1 MDEATKQVI
10 STLETQLSQRLEK
23 IGSVFT
29 WCSSTLISII
39 AVVLISASSKDF
51 HLKDPG
57 LILISG
63 VIIVLTIYAHAWI
76 KENLEFEKKIR
87 DEMDSLFEKQLDY
100 DNLKLLRP
108 DKAKFGYK
116 AVIIWLGCIAFIA
129 TWVIRIFELI
139 EKSEVSLSQ

>member
-23 IGSVFT
+23 IGNVFT

-39 AVVLISASSKDF
+39 GVVLISASSKDF
-51 HLKDPG
+51 HLRDEG
-57 LILISG
+57 LVLISCVI
-63 VIIVLTIYAHAWI
+63 VIITIYAHAWI
-76 KENLEFEKKIR
+76 KENLEFERNIR
-87 DEMDSLFEKQLDY
+87 DELDSIYEKQLHY
-100 DNLKLLRP
+100 DKLKSLRP

-139 EKSEVSLSQ
+139 EKS